1 MKTMLFKIKKGFD
14 RVNSLAAIS
23 CLVLSI
29 TIFFIMKVLG
39 NKYGF

>member
-1 MKTMLFKIKKGFD
+1 MKTMIRKVKAEFD
-14 RVNSLAAIS
+14 RDNTLAAIS

-39 NKYGF
+39 NTYGF